1 MCGEMEKVCGET
13 RVLNESRAGPSG
25 RDPVVPGAWMPGCLD
40 ACPSAL
46 LHTALS
52 FLSVSRKQPATATM
66 ADSQVYRAST
76 TAPVNI
82 AVIKSASRPAS
93 PRH

>member
-1 MCGEMEKVCGET
+1 MSLVLARADET
-13 RVLNESRAGPSG
+13 LSFL
-25 RDPVVPGAWMPGCLD
+25 VPGCLDALMPRCLDAWMPGCLD